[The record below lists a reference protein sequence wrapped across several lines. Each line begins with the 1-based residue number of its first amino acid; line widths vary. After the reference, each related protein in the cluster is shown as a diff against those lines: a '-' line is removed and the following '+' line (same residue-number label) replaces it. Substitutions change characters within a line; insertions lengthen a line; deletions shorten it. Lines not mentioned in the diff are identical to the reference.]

1 MFYLQKE
8 LNTLIKED
16 ESIFEFLQNSSLDGL
31 WYWDLEKPENEWMN
45 NKFWQVLGF
54 NPDEMPHKTSSWQ
67 DLINLEDFERM
78 SVELGKHLADP
89 NYAFDQIVRYK
100 HSEGHTK
107 WIRCRGVCIR
117 NSEGKPLRMLGA
129 HIDISDLKNYEFE
142 LTNSNEKLEKLTLL
156 LNDAQKIAKIGA
168 WELEL
173 ETGKTVWTEEVYSI
187 HEVDKSFDHNSS
199 NGIEFYHPD
208 YREIIKN
215 AINNSISNQTNFDV
229 LCRFITAR
237 NNHKWVRA
245 SGHPIIKD
253 GKVTHIAGIFQ
264 DVSKI
269 EEDKNKIQMEQLF
282 SKQLIENMADG
293 FSLVDKHSQQI
304 NVNESFC
311 KMLGYT
317 REELIGKQAPYPYW
331 YGEVYG
337 NMESYFEKTISD
349 GKAYFEVEF
358 IKKDGGLIPVHI
370 SSSCIRGESGEI
382 VYLFAN
388 IKDMTEQKNN
398 ENELKRLLAIT
409 EEQNKRLMNFAHIVS
424 HNLRNHSGNITAIT
438 KIIEEENPEISDS
451 QYLGVLK
458 SSSKQLSETI
468 EDLSLVV
475 KESITVEKQT
485 SDIDIWKIT
494 NSIIQSLML
503 NANKKNVKLINEIN
517 TNKRI
522 KGIIPYINSV
532 VLNFLTNSIK
542 YSDEKKES
550 YSKVSI
556 YENENYD
563 ILIFEDNGLGIN
575 LEKYGSK
582 LFGLFNTFHKGHDS
596 RGVGMYIT
604 KNQVEVMGGY
614 IEVESQEGVGT
625 TFKVYLKK

>member
-1 MFYLQKE
+1 
-8 LNTLIKED
+8 
-16 ESIFEFLQNSSLDGL
+16 
-31 WYWDLEKPENEWMN
+31 
-45 NKFWQVLGF
+45 
-54 NPDEMPHKTSSWQ
+54 
-67 DLINLEDFERM
+67 
-78 SVELGKHLADP
+78 
-89 NYAFDQIVRYK
+89 
-100 HSEGHTK
+100 
-107 WIRCRGVCIR
+107 
-117 NSEGKPLRMLGA
+117 
-129 HIDISDLKNYEFE
+129 
-142 LTNSNEKLEKLTLL
+142 
-156 LNDAQKIAKIGA
+156 
-168 WELEL
+168 
-173 ETGKTVWTEEVYSI
+173 
-187 HEVDKSFDHNSS
+187 
-199 NGIEFYHPD
+199 
-208 YREIIKN
+208 
-215 AINNSISNQTNFDV
+215 
-229 LCRFITAR
+229 
-237 NNHKWVRA
+237 
-245 SGHPIIKD
+245 
-253 GKVTHIAGIFQ
+253 
-264 DVSKI
+264 
-269 EEDKNKIQMEQLF
+269 
-282 SKQLIENMADG
+282 
-293 FSLVDKHSQQI
+293 
-304 NVNESFC
+304 
-311 KMLGYT
+311 
-317 REELIGKQAPYPYW
+317 
-331 YGEVYG
+331 
-337 NMESYFEKTISD
+337 MESYFEKTISD